1 MTDAALSSLQLQSVL
16 TRQMEIIADNLA
28 NLSTPGFRSE
38 MMAQFPDAIGQAPKE
53 TRFAA
58 PLGIVRDIR
67 EGNLTHTGNSLDLA
81 IQGKGFFV
89 VRTPEGERYTRNGRF
104 SLDTEG
110 RIVNSSGYPVL
121 GDDGQPIT
129 IPADS
134 GPITI
139 GADGTVSSPTNTLGT
154 IGVAS
159 FDKEGAMLRAG
170 STLFAPGDQLPKPA
184 EQARIIQGTIEESNV
199 KAVMQITKM
208 IDVTRSY
215 AQAQRIVDTEQERL
229 SRAIRII
236 TNTA

>member
-38 MMAQFPDAIGQAPKE
+38 LMAQFPDALGPAAKE

-67 EGNLTHTGNSLDLA
+67 EGNFTHTGNSLDLA

-110 RIVNSSGYPVL
+110 RIINSDGFPVL

-129 IPADS
+129 IPANS
-134 GPITI
+134 GAITV
-139 GADGTVSSPTNTLGT
+139 APDGTVSSPTNTLGT
-154 IGVAS
+154 IGVVA
-159 FDKEGAMLRAG
+159 FDNEGAMIRSG
-170 STLFAPGDQLPKPA
+170 NTLFTPGDQTPRPA
-184 EQARIIQGTIEESNV
+184 EQARVIQGSIEESNV
-199 KAVMQITKM
+199 KAVLQITEM
-208 IDVTRSY
+208 IGVTRSY
-215 AQAQRIVDTEQERL
+215 TQAQRIVESEQERMR
-229 SRAIRII
+229 RAIRIL